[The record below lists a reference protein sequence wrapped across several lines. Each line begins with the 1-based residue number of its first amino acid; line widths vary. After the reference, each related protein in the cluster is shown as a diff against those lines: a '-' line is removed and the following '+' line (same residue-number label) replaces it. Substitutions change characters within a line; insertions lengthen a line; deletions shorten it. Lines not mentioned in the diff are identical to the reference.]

1 MANITTTGFATEG
14 TAVGLNN
21 DLKGAALYVGTGGD
35 ITVTMAS
42 GQSVT
47 FKNVP
52 NGTFLPIA
60 ASKVTG
66 VANGAIAGD
75 IIALG

>member
-1 MANITTTGFATEG
+1 MGNITTTGFATEG
-14 TAVGLNN
+14 VAVSINT

-35 ITVTMAS
+35 ITVEMAG

-52 NGTFLPIA
+52 DGTFLPIA
-60 ASKVTG
+60 VSKVTA
-66 VANGAIAGD
+66 VANGAIVGD

>member
-14 TAVGLNN
+14 VAVTVNT

-35 ITVTMAS
+35 ITVEMAS

-52 NGTFLPIA
+52 DGTFLPIA
-60 ASKVTG
+60 AAKVTG
-66 VANGAIAGD
+66 VANNAVAAD

>member
-14 TAVGLNN
+14 VAVTVNT

-35 ITVTMAS
+35 ITVEMSS

-52 NGTFLPIA
+52 DGTFLPISA
-60 ASKVTG
+60 AKVTA
-66 VANGAIAGD
+66 VANSAVVGD
-75 IIALG
+75 IIAIS

>member
-14 TAVGLNN
+14 VVVGLNN
-21 DLKGAALYVGTGGD
+21 DLKDAALYVGTGGD

-52 NGTFLPIA
+52 DGTFLPIA
-60 ASKVTG
+60 ASKVTA
-66 VANGAIAGD
+66 VANSAVVGD
-75 IIALG
+75 IIALS

>member
-14 TAVGLNN
+14 VAVTVNTDLN
-21 DLKGAALYVGTGGD
+21 GAALYVGTGGD
-35 ITVTMAS
+35 ITVEMSS

-52 NGTFLPIA
+52 DGTFLPIA
-60 ASKVTG
+60 VAKVTA
-66 VANGAIAGD
+66 VANGAVMGD

>member
-1 MANITTTGFATEG
+1 MGNITTTGFATEG
-14 TAVGLNN
+14 VAVTVNT

-35 ITVTMAS
+35 ITVEMSS

-52 NGTFLPIA
+52 DGTFLPIA
-60 ASKVTG
+60 VAKVTA
-66 VANGAIAGD
+66 VANSAVIAD
-75 IIALG
+75 IIALS

>member
-14 TAVGLNN
+14 VAVTVNT

-35 ITVTMAS
+35 ITVEMSS

-52 NGTFLPIA
+52 DGTFLPIA
-60 ASKVTG
+60 VSKVTA
-66 VANGAIAGD
+66 VANGAIVGD

>member
-14 TAVGLNN
+14 VAVTVNT

-35 ITVTMAS
+35 ITVEMSS

-52 NGTFLPIA
+52 DGTFLPISA
-60 ASKVTG
+60 AKVTA
-66 VANGAIAGD
+66 VANGAAVAD

>member
-14 TAVGLNN
+14 VAVSINT

-35 ITVTMAS
+35 ITVEMAS

-52 NGTFLPIA
+52 DGTFLPIA
-60 ASKVTG
+60 VSKVTG
-66 VANGAIAGD
+66 VANNAVAAD

>member
-14 TAVGLNN
+14 VTVTVNT
-21 DLKGAALYVGTGGD
+21 DLKDAALYVGTGGD
-35 ITVTMAS
+35 ITVEMSS

-52 NGTFLPIA
+52 DGTFLPIA
-60 ASKVTG
+60 AAKVTA
-66 VANGAIAGD
+66 VANGAAVAD

>member
-1 MANITTTGFATEG
+1 MANITTTGYATEG
-14 TAVGLNN
+14 TEVGIDN
-21 DLKGAALYVGTGGD
+21 DLKGAALYVGTGGH

-52 NGTFLPIA
+52 SGTFLPIA
-60 ASKVTG
+60 ASKVTAVG
-66 VANGAIAGD
+66 GTAVVGD
-75 IIALG
+75 IIALS